1 MTENDNSK
9 NDDKWNAFTATVKT
23 WQKKNKGWNTEG
35 DSNYSE
41 DLVSLNVLLKKGK
54 NNSDRRNRIMTTI
67 RTLFMDIDS
76 SPFTTG
82 KATTMDSKLLDDYN
96 SDRKEARI
104 ALIALWE
111 TKFFQ
116 RFAVKSKRG
125 GGGVFANAET
135 FADYEL
141 ASFDA
146 RVHSAIRGSSK
157 DYEYVKGKAL
167 KNLIVQ
173 KVVET
178 PKEAPKT
185 E

>member
-1 MTENDNSK
+1 MS
-9 NDDKWNAFTATVKT
+9 DDKWNNFVKT
-23 WQKKNKGWNTEG
+23 VNAWQRANKGWDTEG
-35 DSNYSE
+35 EPNFSE
-41 DLVSLNVLLKKGK
+41 DLSSLKTLMKKGK
-54 NNSDRRNRIMTTI
+54 ANADRRSRIMSTI
-67 RTLFMDIDS
+67 RTLFIDVDTN
-76 SPFTTG
+76 PFKTG
-82 KATTMDSKLLDDYN
+82 KASTMDSKLLEDYN
-96 SDRKEARI
+96 SGRAEART
-104 ALIALWE
+104 ALITLWN
-111 TKFFQ
+111 TVFFQ

-125 GGGVFANAET
+125 GGGVFANAEA

-157 DYEYVKGKAL
+157 DYQYVKGKAL

>member
-1 MTENDNSK
+1 MT
-9 NDDKWNAFTATVKT
+9 DDKWDKFKETVKA
-23 WQKKNKGWNTEG
+23 WQKANKGWNVEG
-35 DSNYSE
+35 HANYSE
-41 DLVSLNVLLKKGK
+41 DLDSLKRLLKKGEDNK
-54 NNSDRRNRIMTTI
+54 DRRSRIMTTI
-67 RTLFMDIDS
+67 RTLFMDIAN
-76 SPFTTG
+76 SPFKTG
-82 KATTMDSKLLDDYN
+82 KASTMDSKLLEDYN
-96 SDRKEARI
+96 SGRTEARN
-104 ALIALWE
+104 ALITLWN

-125 GGGVFANAET
+125 GGGVFATPEA

-141 ASFDA
+141 SSIDA

-157 DYEYVKGKAL
+157 DYSYVKGKAL

-178 PKEAPKT
+178 PEAPAKT

>member
-1 MTENDNSK
+1 MIDEKWDN
-9 NDDKWNAFTATVKT
+9 FEVTVKT
-23 WQKKNKGWNTEG
+23 WQKANKGWDVEEHAK
-35 DSNYSE
+35 YSE
-41 DLVSLNVLLKKGK
+41 DLDSLSRLMKKGK
-54 NNSDRRNRIMTTI
+54 KNAERRSRIMSTV
-67 RTLFMDIDS
+67 RTLFMDVS
-76 SPFTTG
+76 TSPFKTG
-82 KATTMDSKLLDDYN
+82 KASTMDSKLLEDYATP
-96 SDRKEARI
+96 RAEART
-104 ALIALWE
+104 ALITLWN
-111 TKFFQ
+111 TTFFK

-125 GGGVFANAET
+125 GGGVFDNAET

-178 PKEAPKT
+178 APAVETPPTT

>member
-1 MTENDNSK
+1 MT
-9 NDDKWNAFTATVKT
+9 DDKWNNFETTVKT
-23 WQKKNKGWNTEG
+23 WQKANKGWNTKG
-35 DSNYSE
+35 SPNYSE
-41 DLVSLNVLLKKGK
+41 DLDSLTTLMKKGK
-54 NNSDRRNRIMTTI
+54 KNEDRRSRIMSTV
-67 RTLFMDIDS
+67 RTLFMDITT
-76 SPFTTG
+76 SPFKTG
-82 KATTMDSKLLDDYN
+82 KASTMDSKLLEDYN
-96 SDRKEARI
+96 LDRAEART
-104 ALIALWE
+104 ALITLWN
-111 TKFFQ
+111 TNFFQ

-125 GGGVFANAET
+125 GGGVFADAET

-157 DYEYVKGKAL
+157 DYQYVKGKAL

-178 PKEAPKT
+178 PEAPSTT